1 MYYFR
6 TLTKLHKL
14 KHFQSFTIDTIQ
26 ILFQVRKNR
35 KSLLRHSSANT
46 ILLFCEKDCS
56 CEISNGILIADYNV
70 TITIMT
76 Q

>member
-26 ILFQVRKNR
+26 TLFQVRKKR
-35 KSLLRHSSANT
+35 KPLLRHSSANT
-46 ILLFCEKDCS
+46 ILLLRGSSMKRIVVVKHPMVF
-56 CEISNGILIADYNV
+56 
-70 TITIMT
+70 
-76 Q
+76 